1 MLLFLPHSHPGAVG
15 RDCVPLAPGRVGLRT
30 AQGLRGSLSHGLVV
44 SVCAG
49 VCARV
54 PWPGNAQAG
63 VPIPGPSYLQG
74 VPSGLLVSCLQP
86 KSCRPHRSSPGCR
99 GLWRVW

>member
-1 MLLFLPHSHPGAVG
+1 MLLFLPHSHPEAVG

-49 VCARV
+49 VCA
-54 PWPGNAQAG
+54 QAG
-63 VPIPGPSYLQG
+63 VPSPGPRNLQG

-99 GLWRVW
+99 GLRRVW